1 MNRQKVFSYSFWKE
15 YQGEAGEKFEG
26 VKIEGNNTYAI
37 FRKTPEQ
44 DIYHISIVI
53 LGKNFDIIYK
63 RGSKEGSIQK
73 RRQRW

>member
-1 MNRQKVFSYSFWKE
+1 MNKQKVFSYHLWKE
-15 YQGEAGEKFEG
+15 YQGEEKEEFLG
-26 VKIEGNNTYAI
+26 VKIEGMKEYTI
-37 FRKTPEQ
+37 WKLIPES
-44 DIYHISIVI
+44 DLYHITVVI